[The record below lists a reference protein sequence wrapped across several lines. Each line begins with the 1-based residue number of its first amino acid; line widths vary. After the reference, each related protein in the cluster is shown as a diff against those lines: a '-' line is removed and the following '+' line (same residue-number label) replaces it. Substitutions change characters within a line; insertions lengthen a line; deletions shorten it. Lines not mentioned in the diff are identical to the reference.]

1 MSKLNQED
9 NRWNRKRPHKSEP
22 CHLSGQ
28 NEVLQLKMKPSTTQ
42 ILTELK
48 PYHSKLKEKEEEE
61 EKKKEEEEKE
71 KEKEEEKEKEKE
83 KKKEEKEKK
92 KKKKKKK
99 KKEKY

>member
-48 PYHSKLKEKEEEE
+48 PYHSKLSKAQNIQTVPEISTFASTSVHHSTMKF
-61 EKKKEEEEKE
+61 
-71 KEKEEEKEKEKE
+71 
-83 KKKEEKEKK
+83 
-92 KKKKKKK
+92 
-99 KKEKY
+99 